1 MKLLYEFIKPESR
14 RKNGSIQTFLV
25 LKPDMLPLE
34 ESLSKGDNN
43 QIIDNTYQME

>member
-1 MKLLYEFIKPESR
+1 
-14 RKNGSIQTFLV
+14 V

-43 QIIDNTYQME
+43 QIIDNTYQMEW